1 MAIKPNQKIGTPIY
15 TNGWIS
21 TNKLRHKRYS
31 WSILIPRA
39 LAERE
44 INAKRYNLSNLVFN
58 LELYISSANKVVSAK
73 GGPYNNHLKWPI
85 QNEHVI

>member
-44 INAKRYNLSNLVFN
+44 INANLIWRYSIAIVLIAL
-58 LELYISSANKVVSAK
+58 
-73 GGPYNNHLKWPI
+73 
-85 QNEHVI
+85 

>member
-1 MAIKPNQKIGTPIY
+1 MAIKANQKIGTPIY

-44 INAKRYNLSNLVFN
+44 INANLIWRYSIAMVLIAL
-58 LELYISSANKVVSAK
+58 
-73 GGPYNNHLKWPI
+73 
-85 QNEHVI
+85 